1 MLAHINAVGGSPQFN
16 MAVASKVGQVE
27 KDQM

>member
-16 MAVASKVGQVE
+16 MAVASKVGQGE
-27 KDQM
+27 KD